1 MTRLR
6 TSTSTSPFV
15 ATIRDESQE
24 KPYPRRTGKTQIGTK
39 QEDTGTKKRIAAFL
53 TKNECTNDVI

>member
-6 TSTSTSPFV
+6 TSTSTSPFI

-24 KPYPRRTGKTQIGTK
+24 KPYPRKTGKTQFGTK
-39 QEDTGTKKRIAAFL
+39 QEDTGTKKRIAAFF
-53 TKNECTNDVI
+53 D